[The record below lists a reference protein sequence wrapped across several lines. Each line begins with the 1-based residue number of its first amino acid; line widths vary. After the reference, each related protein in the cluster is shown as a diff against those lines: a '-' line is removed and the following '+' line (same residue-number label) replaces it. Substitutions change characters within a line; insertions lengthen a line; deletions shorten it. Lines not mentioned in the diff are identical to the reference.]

1 MSKSETEF
9 RKIMFSK
16 NTTVLQLLIKDATT
30 FSFNFSQWTEVLRP
44 GQIGVVAAGH
54 AVMEQKFVTEVAR
67 TQLPLTMGQNAL
79 VNGIRQRVVWE
90 RLAQV

>member
-30 FSFNFSQWTEVLRP
+30 FSFNFSQQTEVLRP

-54 AVMEQKFVTEVAR
+54 VVMEQKFVTEVAR